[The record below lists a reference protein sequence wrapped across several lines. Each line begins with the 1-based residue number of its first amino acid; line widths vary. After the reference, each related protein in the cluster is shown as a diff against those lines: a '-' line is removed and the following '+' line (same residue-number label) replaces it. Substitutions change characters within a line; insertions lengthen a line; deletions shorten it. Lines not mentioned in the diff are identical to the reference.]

1 MRILTIGTGSQ
12 GNCYLLEVRGESL
25 ILECGNGQYDRL
37 KRALKYDFSKVSGAL
52 ISHSHQDHAGDVREI
67 LKRGIHAA
75 APSDV
80 FNGLQKYE
88 IYTHTAEHQK
98 GLAMGNF
105 KVIPLRMEHDVECL
119 SYWIKNGTETLFF
132 ATDIV
137 GVPYELPPTDYL
149 MIEANYSRKIIDEKL
164 FSGEIHKS
172 LHDRIIRSH
181 MSFETARLFISQQPN
196 LKGIILIHL
205 SAHNSDKE
213 TFEMAIQED
222 TGIPTYIA
230 KPDLNIELC

>member
-1 MRILTIGTGSQ
+1 MRILTIGTGSN

-52 ISHSHQDHAGDVREI
+52 ISHSHQDHAGDVR
-67 LKRGIHAA
+67 
-75 APSDV
+75 
-80 FNGLQKYE
+80 
-88 IYTHTAEHQK
+88 
-98 GLAMGNF
+98 
-105 KVIPLRMEHDVECL
+105 
-119 SYWIKNGTETLFF
+119 TLFF
-132 ATDIV
+132 ATDTV

-213 TFEMAIQED
+213 TFERAIQED